1 MTSTSGNRRWST
13 RRLRGIAVF
22 VWLAIMAATLWPFNP
37 VPHNDVSWLPQTNG
51 IHFGKNGLVLSSQ
64 DFPAAPPSEAH
75 PCSLE
80 ISLRP
85 ASETDVHTFL
95 TFYLA
100 DHPQALELRQ
110 WGRQL
115 LIFRRV
121 RGSHGHI
128 STLEMDLDHVFQRG
142 KSVWLTITSGPR
154 GTSVYLNGEL
164 VQSAG
169 GSHLPENAFAG
180 QLVLGSSP
188 ITFDPWSGD
197 VSALALYRSELSAG
211 QVRQHYQ
218 AGIPTGLSLED
229 LQNALAVYGFAEHDG
244 PTIHNEV
251 ADAPSLTIPAH
262 FQVPHKPLLLV
273 PWKEIDALWIY
284 VDDVVRN
291 ILGFVPL
298 GIAVYL
304 YFLRKRKNNAAVL
317 TIFLGFATSLTIEI
331 IQAYIPQRFSGM
343 TDIIT
348 NTLGT
353 GLAVLLLQPRA
364 IRMMLETWGV
374 IDATPQTGAAQR

>member
-13 RRLRGIAVF
+13 ATLRGIAVF
-22 VWLAIMAATLWPFNP
+22 VWLAIMAATLWPLNP
-37 VPHNDVSWLPQTNG
+37 VPRNDVSWLPETNG

-64 DFPAAPPSEAH
+64 DFPPMAASEAH

-110 WGRQL
+110 WGHQL

-121 RGSHGHI
+121 RGSHGHVT
-128 STLEMDLDHVFQRG
+128 TLEMDLDHVFQRG

-180 QLVLGSSP
+180 ELVLGSSP
-188 ITFDPWSGD
+188 ITYDPWSGD

-211 QVRQHYQ
+211 RVRQHYQ
-218 AGIPTGLSLED
+218 TGIPTGLSLED
-229 LQNALAVYGFAEHDG
+229 LQNAVAVYGFAEHDG

-251 ADAPSLTIPAH
+251 ADAPSLTIPGH

-273 PWKEIDALWIY
+273 PWKEIDPLWTYI
-284 VDDVVRN
+284 DDIVRN

-298 GIAVYL
+298 GIAV
-304 YFLRKRKNNAAVL
+304 
-317 TIFLGFATSLTIEI
+317 
-331 IQAYIPQRFSGM
+331 
-343 TDIIT
+343 
-348 NTLGT
+348 
-353 GLAVLLLQPRA
+353 
-364 IRMMLETWGV
+364 
-374 IDATPQTGAAQR
+374 